1 MTVLTASGSAQ
12 KVGKLGGN
20 SAGGRGKRGRKDQER
35 CRLKVGV
42 LVAMP
47 SQLHTKHYDG
57 VGQDLSGGALRDG
70 LTIGLVEMPWTDAD
84 CGRKSLHYCN

>member
-1 MTVLTASGSAQ
+1 MTVLTASGPAR
-12 KVGKLGGN
+12 KVEKLRGN
-20 SAGGRGKRGRKDQER
+20 STGGKGESGRKDQES

-47 SQLHTKHYDG
+47 SPHTKHYDG

-84 CGRKSLHYCN
+84 C